1 MSAVN
6 SSEGTSLLVKNEL
19 MDAHLST
26 LESITS
32 LEIHEIISQIY
43 GINLSI
49 VPLLTRHTKTK
60 SQQLDSNDPHV
71 LLNYHIA
78 QSDQPITG
86 VTIRNAINEF
96 FGINLVGLASIEG
109 SRISLFTKGQW
120 MMQREN
126 DLIHL
131 HTGPMDID
139 VTISVTEYF
148 TKQTGINQI
157 PVPLR
162 QSLSNLGYQFNE
174 ESGTCFYSDP
184 NGHSVPD
191 EFKGK
196 TFGAII
202 EILNNDYSHL

>member
-1 MSAVN
+1 MSEVH
-6 SSEGTSLLVKNEL
+6 SSKGISLLVKNEL

-26 LESITS
+26 LQSITS
-32 LEIHEIISQIY
+32 LDIHQLIFEIY

-49 VPLLTRHTKTK
+49 VPLLTRHIKTE
-60 SQQLDSNDPHV
+60 SHQNDSNDPHV
-71 LLNYHIA
+71 LLDYHIA
-78 QSDQPITG
+78 KSAQPITG
-86 VTIRNAINEF
+86 ETIRNAINEF
-96 FGINLVGLASIEG
+96 FGINLAGLASIEG
-109 SRISLFTKGQW
+109 LRISLFTKGQW

-139 VTISVTEYF
+139 VTISVTDYF

-162 QSLSNLGYQFNE
+162 LSLSNLGYQFIE
-174 ESGTCFYSDP
+174 DSGNCYYSDP

-196 TFGAII
+196 TFRAIL
-202 EILNNDYSHL
+202 ETLNSDYSHL

>member
-1 MSAVN
+1 MSEVH
-6 SSEGTSLLVKNEL
+6 SSEGISLLAKNEL

-32 LEIHEIISQIY
+32 LEIHELISQIY

-49 VPLLTRHTKTK
+49 VPLLTRHIKTE
-60 SQQLDSNDPHV
+60 SQLDSNDPHV
-71 LLNYHIA
+71 LLDSHISQSA
-78 QSDQPITG
+78 QPLTG
-86 VTIRNAINEF
+86 KTIRNAINEF
-96 FGINLVGLASIEG
+96 FGINLAGLASIER

-148 TKQTGINQI
+148 AKHTGINQI

-162 QSLSNLGYQFNE
+162 QSLSNLGYQFIE
-174 ESGTCFYSDP
+174 DSGTCYYSDP

-202 EILNNDYSHL
+202 EILSNDYSHL